1 MAQEKG
7 FICVTTDTVPGRSI
21 RQVLCLVW
29 GNAPDISDAYA
40 QLESAA
46 KSYGANA
53 VVGTKIDTVSVAQDY
68 GATVGRQYTF
78 YGTAVILE
86 E

>member
-1 MAQEKG
+1 MAQEKD
-7 FICVTTDTVPGRSI
+7 FICVTTDTVPGRNI
-21 RQVLCLVW
+21 RQVLGLVW
-29 GNAPDISDAYA
+29 SSDSDISDAYA

-46 KSYGANA
+46 KEYGANA
-53 VVGTKIDTVSVAQDY
+53 VVGTKIDTVAVAQDY
-68 GATVGRQYTF
+68 GATVGRRYTF

>member
-1 MAQEKG
+1 MAQERD

-21 RQVLCLVW
+21 RQVLGLVW
-29 GNAPDISDAYA
+29 GSATDNFAAYDEM
-40 QLESAA
+40 ESSALA
-46 KSYGANA
+46 KGANA
-53 VVGTKIDTVSVAQDY
+53 VVGVRRDTIASSY
-68 GATVGRQYTF
+68 SGNPHEYFF